1 MAELGHDMDVDS
13 RPPVPP
19 RHSEPP
25 QLWDVSKLGETIT
38 ASLAQ
43 LLDPIRRA
51 VREEVEAALNCEHR
65 LVSNKCPQSRPSDLI
80 VVNNHPLTQR

>member
-1 MAELGHDMDVDS
+1 MAELGHHMDVDS

-65 LVSNKCPQSRPSDLI
+65 LVSKSVLSRGPVTRSFSTTI
-80 VVNNHPLTQR
+80 R

>member
-13 RPPVPP
+13 RPSVPP

-25 QLWDVSKLGETIT
+25 QLWDVSKLGEIIT

-51 VREEVEAALNCEHR
+51 VREEVEAAFNCEHR
-65 LVSNKCPQSRPSDLI
+65 LVSESVLSRGPVTRSLSI
-80 VVNNHPLTQR
+80 TIR